1 MKHNYRFAGIEIL
14 VQLPVGIDY
23 TDEYRLGNFAVEEVE
38 NPQIYKV
45 ELVKELD
52 NPKGV
57 CIAKYPEFCVYEHE
71 EKRIRYIGSVQN
83 TLEGAYIRVESC
95 DNEHR
100 VQLQEEKFPE
110 KIGAKTILN
119 SLGFEHLIAGAG
131 GFILHCSYIEREG
144 KAILFTA
151 PSETGKS
158 TQAELWK
165 QLRGAKIINGDRAA
179 VCVVDGQILAEG
191 IPFAGS
197 SQYCENRSIPIEAI
211 VYLGQAPETSICRL
225 QGYPAFSKI
234 WEGISVN
241 SWDRKDVEMVS
252 DTVLDIVKRIPIF
265 HLTCTPDE
273 SAVIALEDVL
283 KRENNLCKKENKLN
297 HI

>member
-1 MKHNYRFAGIEIL
+1 MMKRNYRFAGIEIS
-14 VQLPVGIDY
+14 VQLPAGIEY
-23 TDEYRLGNFAVEEVE
+23 TDEYRLGNFSVETVE

-52 NPKGV
+52 SPEGV
-57 CIAKYPEFCVYEHE
+57 CIAKYPEFRVYEHE
-71 EKRIRYIGSVQN
+71 GKRIRYIGSVQN
-83 TLEGAYIRVESC
+83 TIEGAYIRVESC
-95 DNEHR
+95 GSKHL

-119 SLGFEHLIAGAG
+119 SLGFEHLVAEAG
-131 GFILHCSYIEREG
+131 GFILHCSYIERNG

-158 TQAELWK
+158 TQADLWN
-165 QLRGAKIINGDRAA
+165 QLRGAEIINGDRAA
-179 VCVVDGQILAEG
+179 VRIVDGQILAEG

-197 SQYCENRSIPIEAI
+197 SQYCENRSMPIEAI
-211 VYLGQAPETSICRL
+211 VYLGQAPTTSISKL
-225 QGYPAFSKI
+225 HGYPAFSKI
-234 WEGISVN
+234 WEGVSVN

-252 DTVLDIVKRIPIF
+252 DAVQEVVKRIPIF

-273 SAVIALEDVL
+273 SAIIALEEAL
-283 KRENNLCKKENKLN
+283 KKE
-297 HI
+297 I